1 MEVRGAGPATRQ
13 VTSFGVPGAFDHAEK
28 LMACELLTPPGN
40 WSSYPPHKHDAT
52 DPCEVVN
59 EEIYYYR
66 IAGPDQVTPSEQG
79 FGLHRTYT
87 GAEHDKAGLAPI
99 DLDVEVRDGD
109 VVLVPH
115 GYHGPC
121 VAAPGYPMY
130 YLNVLAGPAAALDGL
145 LRRPGARLAAVHL
158 GRGRT
163 RPAGADDLRRRTR
176 EELPMTVR
184 LTTAQ
189 ALVRW
194 LLAQRS
200 ELLDGT
206 EVPLFPGVFGIFGHG
221 NVLGLGT
228 ALYEVRDQLPTWRGQ
243 TEQGMALAAT
253 AFARA
258 TDRRQVMVAT
268 SSIGPGA
275 LNMVTAAGLAHAN
288 RLPLLLLP
296 GDTFTGRGP
305 DPVLQQVEH
314 FDDPTASVNDAFRAV
329 ARYFDRITTPEQLL
343 ATLPQV
349 ARVLTDPADAGP
361 VVLALPQDVQVQ
373 EFDFPE
379 AMFGPRVHR
388 VPRPRPDARAL
399 AEAVQV
405 LRSARRP
412 LLVVGGGV
420 RYSGAGHA
428 LVGLAEAHGVPVVE
442 TPAGRTAIAH
452 DHPLHGGP
460 LGIIGSTSAN
470 TLAAEA
476 DVVVAVGTRLQ
487 DFTTA
492 SWTLFGA
499 DVRVV
504 TVNAARFDA
513 VKHNALAVV
522 GDALAVVEELAAAL
536 AGWRVDPQWS
546 ARPAAERA
554 LWDAHVDGLR
564 KGVAPDGSLTYAQ
577 VVGVVNDASGPDDYV
592 LAVVRRLPRR
602 AARWLADRGHARS
615 RRRDLGGDDGPR
627 VRLLLHGLRDRRALG
642 RGDGARA
649 DSPRRCRHRPA
660 RRRVLPDAQL
670 RALLG
675 RAAGHPFVAVV
686 CDNGGY
692 AVIHRLQTGQG
703 ADGFNNLLDDCAG
716 PGAAAGLRVDFGA
729 HAAALGCH
737 VEVVAPDGSADDL
750 AAAYARARAA
760 AVEQRRPAV
769 VVCRTHPTSWTEAG
783 AWWEVG
789 VPAGL
794 AGRPAYDEEKARQ
807 LRWLD

>member
-1 MEVRGAGPATRQ
+1 
-13 VTSFGVPGAFDHAEK
+13 
-28 LMACELLTPPGN
+28 
-40 WSSYPPHKHDAT
+40 
-52 DPCEVVN
+52 
-59 EEIYYYR
+59 
-66 IAGPDQVTPSEQG
+66 
-79 FGLHRTYT
+79 
-87 GAEHDKAGLAPI
+87 
-99 DLDVEVRDGD
+99 
-109 VVLVPH
+109 
-115 GYHGPC
+115 
-121 VAAPGYPMY
+121 
-130 YLNVLAGPAAALDGL
+130 
-145 LRRPGARLAAVHL
+145 
-158 GRGRT
+158 
-163 RPAGADDLRRRTR
+163 
-176 EELPMTVR
+176 MTVR

-200 ELLDGT
+200 ERLDGT

-228 ALYEVRDQLPTWRGQ
+228 ALHEVRDRLPTWRGQ
-243 TEQGMALAAT
+243 TEQGMALAA
-253 AFARA
+253 AAYARA

-314 FDDPTASVNDAFRAV
+314 FDDPTTSVNDAFRAV

-379 AMFGPRVHR
+379 AMFAPRLHR

-399 AEAVQV
+399 ADAVQV

-412 LLVVGGGV
+412 LVVVGGGV

-442 TPAGRTAIAH
+442 TPAGRTVIAH

-476 DVVVAVGTRLQ
+476 DVVLAVGTRLQ

-492 SWTLFGA
+492 SWTLFGD

-513 VKHNALAVV
+513 VKHSALAVV

-536 AGWRVDPQWS
+536 AGWRVDPQWT

-577 VVGVVNDASGPDDYV
+577 VVGIVNDASGADDYV
-592 LAVVRRLPRR
+592 L
-602 AARWLADRGHARS
+602 GS
-615 RRRDLGGDDGPR
+615 SGGFPGE
-627 VRLLLHGLRDRRALG
+627 LHGGWRTGATPG
-642 RGDGARA
+642 RGGATSGA
-649 DSPRRCRHRPA
+649 TMDLEYGFSCMGYEIAGPWGAAMA
-660 RRRVLPDAQL
+660 REQTHPGGVVTG
-670 RALLG
+670 LLG
-675 RAAGHPFVAVV
+675 DGSYLMLNSELYSAALSEHPFVAVV

-729 HAAALGCH
+729 HAAALGCY

-750 AAAYARARAA
+750 AAAYARARVAA
-760 AVEQRRPAV
+760 LEQRRPAV

-789 VPAGL
+789 VPVGL